1 MLTHIDLHS
10 VSSFLQFTSMYI
22 TSLDIVHFSI
32 YWIVIVFKTIMKT
45 IVEIAE
51 FHFGIVSEKGE
62 PRYVVRFY
70 VLAIIATGQQQ

>member
-51 FHFGIVSEKGE
+51 FHFGIVSEKANQI
-62 PRYVVRFY
+62 RSSFLR
-70 VLAIIATGQQQ
+70 ASNNHN